1 MTEKKMLGWKTED
14 ENGMRKQKMGYRRPS
29 QTSYMRCVEA
39 MGQGMSSMP
48 RAKNFRE
55 TREYTE
61 GRGGRYPERVRYQAC
76 QASLGRNG
84 GAGKT
89 DNGPR
94 AREREVERLF
104 RG

>member
-1 MTEKKMLGWKTED
+1 
-14 ENGMRKQKMGYRRPS
+14 
-29 QTSYMRCVEA
+29 
-39 MGQGMSSMP
+39 MSSMP

-61 GRGGRYPERVRYQAC
+61 GRGGRHPERVRYQAC